1 MATTPI
7 SYDSLKILLQYL
19 EPNKRFQIAHRFP
32 SIRTT
37 ERLVPLKINN
47 LIFSKGGIQVDNTKY
62 DICIQRRHTEGQTK
76 TMLFERRH
84 EIDRFGLE
92 DTSDGA
98 SLTPGDVLVEEYRP
112 EFNGTP
118 EIILRSMQEE
128 VEHYESNSQMLV
140 NPRAQKY
147 RLELFS
153 LQCRRDNIDP
163 PFERF
168 MQLTIEDV
176 VTEQKQTH
184 RLVHNKKHSEAM
196 KYLGEYLF
204 GGRRT
209 TIRVNNFC
217 LSQDTCTLRLP
228 VRINFHMDCLDFF
241 ATIRLAF
248 DNMTPIIHESSFPL
262 KRLKM
267 VAWNE
272 RDVTHPKVREAE
284 RVLFRYS
291 LIVDTFL
298 AIPNLIVE
306 YIASPALFTLDYLNE
321 VIENWVRTRKV
332 IGTDFTINFKR
343 KPDFFDEL
351 EGVTNR
357 FNGRMTGERTVI
369 IPITGAS
376 ELYCELSRGVQWT
389 LRMVVKVAKQ

>member
-1 MATTPI
+1 MATTPM

-19 EPNKRFQIAHRFP
+19 EPNK
-32 SIRTT
+32 
-37 ERLVPLKINN
+37 
-47 LIFSKGGIQVDNTKY
+47 
-62 DICIQRRHTEGQTK
+62 
-76 TMLFERRH
+76 
-84 EIDRFGLE
+84 RFGLE

-98 SLTPGDVLVEEYRP
+98 SLTPGDVLVQEYRP

-128 VEHYESNSQMLV
+128 VERYESNSQMLV

-147 RLELFS
+147 RLELLS
-153 LQCRRDNIDP
+153 LQCRRDNVDP

-176 VTEQKQTH
+176 VTEQKQIH

-209 TIRVNNFC
+209 TIRVKNFC
-217 LSQDTCTLRLP
+217 MSQDTCTLRLP
-228 VRINFHMDCLDFF
+228 VGINFHMDCLDFF

-272 RDVTHPKVREAE
+272 RDVTHPRVREAE
-284 RVLFRYS
+284 LVLFRYS
-291 LIVDTFL
+291 LNLDTFL

-343 KPDFFDEL
+343 KPHFFDEL
-351 EGVTNR
+351 EDVSNR

-376 ELYCELSRGVQWT
+376 ELYCDLSRGVQWT
-389 LRMVVKVAKQ
+389 LKMMVKALE